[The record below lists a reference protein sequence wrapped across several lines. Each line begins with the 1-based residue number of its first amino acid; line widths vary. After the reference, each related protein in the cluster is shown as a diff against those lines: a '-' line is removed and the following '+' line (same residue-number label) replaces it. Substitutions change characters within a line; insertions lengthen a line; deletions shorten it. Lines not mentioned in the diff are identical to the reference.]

1 VIVALVLRI
10 FNSLTHRK
18 EPFASSVGAG
28 VKFFVCGPTVYDYV
42 HLGHARTY
50 LAFDMITRYLQF
62 RGYKVTYVMNI
73 TDVADRLIQK
83 AEELK
88 RDPLE
93 IAREYEAAFKEDMRA
108 LGIKNVASYE
118 RASDY
123 IPQIISQIT
132 GLIGKGVAYE
142 TETGVYFE
150 VGKFPAFGQLSGQ
163 TREELGLRR
172 LELCSSKRNVEDFSL
187 WRKHDSGSRWD
198 SPWGQGRPGWHVEDT
213 AISITR
219 LGETYDLHGGASEL
233 IFPHHEAEIAQA
245 EALTGKSPF
254 VKFWLH
260 TGLLSVKGRKMS
272 KSLGNVIR
280 IRDALKQYS
289 ASDLRY
295 YFASIHYRKPVVLS
309 DAALKLASRQLT
321 ELRTRFH
328 SFLASK
334 QKSRPGIRKVL
345 RILQTSEAQFARFM
359 NDDFNTPMALKVLG
373 KLAEALDG
381 SARKGQVDEIAKVEV
396 QERFRRMAHVF
407 GFLE

>member
-1 VIVALVLRI
+1 M
-10 FNSLTHRK
+10 
-18 EPFASSVGAG
+18 
-28 VKFFVCGPTVYDYV
+28 KFFVCGPTVYDYV

-88 RDPLE
+88 RDPLQ
-93 IAREYEAAFKEDMRA
+93 IAREYETAFREDMQA
-108 LGIKNVASYE
+108 LGVKNVTSYE

-123 IPQIISQIT
+123 IPQIIAQIT
-132 GLIGKGVAYE
+132 GLISKGVAYE

-187 WRKHDSGSRWD
+187 WRKHDSGLRWD

-213 AISITR
+213 AISMTR

-280 IRDALKQYS
+280 IRDALRYYS

-295 YFASIHYRKPVVLS
+295 YFASFHYRKPVVLS
-309 DAALKLASRQLT
+309 DSALKLASSQLAKILT
-321 ELRTRFH
+321 HFDN
-328 SFLASK
+328 FLAREPI
-334 QKSRPGIRKVL
+334 SRSDGRKVARL
-345 RILQTSEAQFARFM
+345 AHTSERQFTHFM

-373 KLAEALDG
+373 KLAEAMDG
-381 SARKGQVDEIAKVEV
+381 LSRKGVVNERTKVEV
-396 QERFRRMAHVF
+396 QERFRRMANVF
-407 GFLE
+407 GILE